1 MTTTFEFK
9 AMHATQED
17 IQKVKEFKT
26 KYIDYVTMNGIFYN
40 SISFV
45 SNVLNFMIDYFNNP
59 ENVTLD
65 LWATEARE
73 WDMKMLR
80 EHSDTFL
87 RVLKNKGI
95 SNEVFEHVK
104 ETLNRS
110 FDMLLEATMDARERR
125 KLVEV

>member
-17 IQKVKEFKT
+17 IQKIKEFKT
-26 KYIDYVTMNGIFYN
+26 KYIHYVTMNGIFYN
-40 SISFV
+40 SIGFV
-45 SNVLNFMIDYFNNP
+45 SNVLHFMIYYFNNP

-65 LWATEARE
+65 IWATESRE
-73 WDMKMLR
+73 WDIKMLR
-80 EHSDTFL
+80 EHSKKFL
-87 RVLKNKGI
+87 RVLKNEGI
-95 SNEVFEHVK
+95 SAEVLAHIE

-125 KLVEV
+125 QLTEA